1 MSKSKSHNEEVA
13 QKIED
18 LLNSQKAAML
28 PDVQYDEVK
37 DLCVE
42 AEELCRQGKIHDA
55 HRIVKVVQNIIDE
68 KWD

>member
-1 MSKSKSHNEEVA
+1 MSKSKSHNEEVVR
-13 QKIED
+13 KIED
-18 LLNSQKAAML
+18 LLNSEKAAKL
-28 PDVQYDEVK
+28 PDAQYDQIK